1 ADPSWISLAGP
12 QDAIARGFGSPY
24 ALFQQWQ
31 REVSARSGRAA
42 SIAVLATACSETL
55 GPSQRPVQIFNGVG
69 SAAGF
74 FMLTVGGSRKMQ
86 QLRSNARAS
95 LLYSWHQFGRYVSI
109 EGLASAISDPVRTS
123 ALFSE
128 GFPPSIRAAFIAA
141 GDRQSRAL
149 TAGQADQIA
158 DAARLALL
166 PSNGSD
172 INRPPDSM
180 VLVHF
185 EPVYYEFYQS
195 DLSGESGSAV
205 RLAYYSSRC
214 ATDSSA
220 SSELAV
226 DDSAT
231 FAGDN
236 TWLLRQLCP

>member
-1 ADPSWISLAGP
+1 LQADPSWTSLACP

-24 ALFQQWQ
+24 TLFQQWQ

-74 FMLTVGGSRKMQ
+74 FMLTVGGSRK
-86 QLRSNARAS
+86 LRSNARAS

-166 PSNGSD
+166 PNNGSD

-195 DLSGESGSAV
+195 DLSGESCSAV
-205 RLAYYSSRC
+205 CLAYYSSSC

-236 TWLLRQLCP
+236 NWLLRQLCP